1 VRLLQRRRL
10 ADTRRITMAR
20 EMLYTSPEV
29 IEALTKKLVKK
40 ITPKIAKQIDDRDK
54 VQKQITLN

>member
-1 VRLLQRRRL
+1 
-10 ADTRRITMAR
+10 MAR